1 MVDDEPS
8 KRRGSLWM
16 RQFVAGDGV
25 SVGDFV
31 MAYTLDWGNEAKL
44 LDGCPQ
50 LLAYM
55 KRMYAWPHVP
65 LRIAKAFAAISS
77 EENSARGDR

>member
-1 MVDDEPS
+1 MPLS
-8 KRRGSLWM
+8 
-16 RQFVAGDGV
+16 
-25 SVGDFV
+25 
-31 MAYTLDWGNEAKL
+31 L
-44 LDGCPQ
+44 LDDCLQ